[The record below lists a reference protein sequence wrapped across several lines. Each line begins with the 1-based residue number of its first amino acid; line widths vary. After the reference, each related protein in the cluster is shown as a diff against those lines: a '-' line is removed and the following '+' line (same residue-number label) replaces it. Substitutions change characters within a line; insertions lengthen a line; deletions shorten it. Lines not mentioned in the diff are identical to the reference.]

1 MGLDLPRYTN
11 ALASGRNVSPKLL
24 IDLDLYSRI
33 INRFI
38 ELSNT
43 VHTINLLIVTV
54 HMHRRLALHAWARSS
69 LPTAPTQL
77 VIIMTTH
84 TPLGLVRPACAPA
97 AIDRCRALP
106 PTTPLALLVT
116 VFPA

>member
-1 MGLDLPRYTN
+1 MN
-11 ALASGRNVSPKLL
+11 
-24 IDLDLYSRI
+24 
-33 INRFI
+33 
-38 ELSNT
+38 
-43 VHTINLLIVTV
+43 
-54 HMHRRLALHAWARSS
+54 RRLALHAWARSS

-97 AIDRCRALP
+97 AIDCCRALP

-116 VFPA
+116 VFPAGTSDCFASCRSFLVVAQVRLLGTTSRLQIGAGARGAKLAHDDLSL